1 MNKNRHLPLLL
12 LLSGALSG
20 PLGTAQ
26 GFFAR
31 IIFTLAEA
39 PFKLFGAL

>member
-1 MNKNRHLPLLL
+1 MFFL